1 MEVKRSTWAE
11 MTWLKV
17 LFFWLIIPIV
27 VAATVAK
34 HYVVRITDRK
44 ITVHSGVFNKQ
55 NCEYAMAGIT
65 QISVFK
71 SFWGGI
77 CNYGTVSISLA
88 GNRTVMLEGVCDP
101 YGVKSFIEGQ
111 LDKTANAT
119 HMLVN

>member
-11 MTWLKV
+11 MTFLKV
-17 LFFWLIIPIV
+17 IFFWLIIPII
-27 VAATVAK
+27 VAAVVAK
-34 HYVVRITDRK
+34 HYVVRISDRK
-44 ITVHSGVFNKQ
+44 ITVKSGVFSSHNS
-55 NCEYAMAGIT
+55 EYAMAGIT
-65 QISVFK
+65 QINVSK

-88 GNRTVMLEGVCDP
+88 GNRTVTLEGVCDP

-111 LDKTANAT
+111 LDKTANAQ